1 WMNAPTGFEVSP
13 DGKLLNIDPIAA
25 MQSPAAFQQ
34 CLHMLLAAYAA
45 TGLAVAGV
53 HALMILRG
61 ATSPFH
67 RRALGVALFGGAP
80 AAVLQPLSGD
90 ISARGVALTQP
101 VKLASLE
108 AQWTTMHGAPLRI
121 GGWPDE

>member
-34 CLHMLLAAYAA
+34 ALHMLLAAYAA

-53 HALMILRG
+53 HALLLLRDG
-61 ATSPFH
+61 TSGFH
-67 RRALGVALFGGAP
+67 RRALGIALLVGAP
-80 AAVLQPLSGD
+80 AAVLQPISGD
-90 ISARGVALTQP
+90 ISARVVALTQP
-101 VKLASLE
+101 VKLAAL
-108 AQWTTMHGAPLRI
+108 
-121 GGWPDE
+121 